1 MAPKLL
7 TDEGD
12 GCIKTG
18 AYVYNACH
26 SIMYYG
32 DLFKRGDI
40 VILRVCDAYRV
51 DANTPDVD
59 HPAGKVHAVL
69 LNYAETF
76 DFTPYDEHAPKR
88 YGTLIAYMSTVRLLT
103 YHGIDWFAVRPH
115 ILNGTIMTAN
125 EIGGIQLGK
134 EEQTD

>member
-7 TDEGD
+7 TDMGD

-26 SIMYYG
+26 SVMYYG

-40 VILRVCDAYRV
+40 VIMRVCDAYRV
-51 DANTPDVD
+51 TAYTDNAD

-76 DFTPYDEHAPKR
+76 DFTPYEENAPKQ

-103 YHGIDWFAVRPH
+103 YEGIEWSVVKPCVA
-115 ILNGTIMTAN
+115 NGTIINTQV
-125 EIGGIQLGK
+125 IGGIQLGK
-134 EEQTD
+134 EEQTN